1 MSTTTKT
8 ALGLLL
14 LLAAPTVFAMGFL
27 DSLLLQ
33 ASNSSAQWMQRAI
46 QIATLVF
53 GMLVLIEFTWFA
65 MQMTLKKAELSEIIT
80 SLMFKVVAIGFF
92 FTLLLNAPTWIPL
105 ISQSFMQAGAT
116 ISGTTV
122 EQFSP
127 SAIISRGLDAAALLV
142 AAQQAD
148 APGTWELLTS
158 PGQAGA
164 ALLTSIIIGLAALM
178 LVIAFAILALQ
189 FLVALL
195 EAYIVLGAG
204 ALLLGFSGSRW
215 TMSFSEKYLGYS
227 VSVGAKLLV
236 VMVLVGF
243 GTTFAEGV
251 IAHWNTLRAGTGAG
265 GIKIVDYLAVL
276 AGSVLFGA
284 MSFMLPSLAGS
295 LLNGAAS
302 MSLGNTAGAAS
313 SAVMPVAGLAS
324 AGAGAALGVAAG
336 AAGKIATAL
345 APSGAISGIASKV
358 PSGGGGGGSL
368 AGPSAFG
375 GPGAPGAGAPGAGAG
390 FGPSAGPGASAGPT
404 GGGAGFGAGPSAGS
418 APGPSAG
425 FAGAGPAAG
434 AGADTGAGPGAGAGP
449 AAAPGAGPTAGAG
462 FGAGGAGAPSAG
474 AGPTGGGAGFG
485 AGPSAGSAP
494 GPGAGFGP
502 GTGAG
507 FADPRSL
514 NAAPGGAPGGAP
526 GEIGAGW
533 QDYRDT
539 ERAQKQQDRARASA
553 SPTSRKMLKASDKME
568 SIARGLSAF
577 GSRRRPLS
585 SDGHTGSAP
594 SIRMRLD
601 D

>member
-8 ALGLLL
+8 AIALLL
-14 LLAAPTVFAMGFL
+14 LFAAPTVFAMGFL

-46 QIATLVF
+46 QIATMVF

-195 EAYIVLGAG
+195 ESYIVLGAG

-243 GTTFAEGV
+243 GTTFADGV

-358 PSGGGGGGSL
+358 PSGGPGGGSL

-375 GPGAPGAGAPGAGAG
+375 PGP
-390 FGPSAGPGASAGPT
+390 
-404 GGGAGFGAGPSAGS
+404 GAGFGASPSAGS
-418 APGPSAG
+418 GAPSAG
-425 FAGAGPAAG
+425 QGAGFGSGQSAGPGTGAGPAAG
-434 AGADTGAGPGAGAGP
+434 AGAPGSGSAGADTGPAAGAGFGADPAAGSGAPSGFPGAGAGFGSGPVAGPGAGAG
-449 AAAPGAGPTAGAG
+449 
-462 FGAGGAGAPSAG
+462 
-474 AGPTGGGAGFG
+474 
-485 AGPSAGSAP
+485 
-494 GPGAGFGP
+494 
-502 GTGAG
+502 
-507 FADPRSL
+507 FADPRTL
-514 NAAPGGAPGGAP
+514 NTGHGGAPSGAP

-539 ERAQKQQDRARASA
+539 ERQQKQQDRARASA
-553 SPTSRKMLKASDKME
+553 SPMSRKMLKASDKME

>member
-8 ALGLLL
+8 AIALLL

-46 QIATLVF
+46 QIATMVF

-195 EAYIVLGAG
+195 ESYIVLGAG

-243 GTTFAEGV
+243 GTTFADGV

-358 PSGGGGGGSL
+358 PSGGPGGGSL

-375 GPGAPGAGAPGAGAG
+375 PGPG
-390 FGPSAGPGASAGPT
+390 S
-404 GGGAGFGAGPSAGS
+404 GFGAGPSAGS
-418 APGPSAG
+418 GAPSAG
-425 FAGAGPAAG
+425 QGAGFGSGQSAGPGTGAGPAAG
-434 AGADTGAGPGAGAGP
+434 AGAPGSGSAGADTGPAAGAGFGAGPAAGSGAPGSGQGAGAGGVVTAAGSSAPSEFPGAGAGFGSGPVAGPGAGAG
-449 AAAPGAGPTAGAG
+449 
-462 FGAGGAGAPSAG
+462 
-474 AGPTGGGAGFG
+474 
-485 AGPSAGSAP
+485 
-494 GPGAGFGP
+494 
-502 GTGAG
+502 
-507 FADPRSL
+507 FADPRTL
-514 NAAPGGAPGGAP
+514 NTGHGGAPSGAP

-539 ERAQKQQDRARASA
+539 ERQQKQQDRARASA

-577 GSRRRPLS
+577 GGRRRPLS